1 MNTVKEKIIKILINI
16 SGTKKINKNLDMN
29 LVENGYL
36 DSMGIV
42 ELLTEIEDEFG
53 IEIPFSDF
61 DLSDFDTTN
70 KIINYV
76 VKNIWLQG

>member
-76 VKNIWLQG
+76 VKNI